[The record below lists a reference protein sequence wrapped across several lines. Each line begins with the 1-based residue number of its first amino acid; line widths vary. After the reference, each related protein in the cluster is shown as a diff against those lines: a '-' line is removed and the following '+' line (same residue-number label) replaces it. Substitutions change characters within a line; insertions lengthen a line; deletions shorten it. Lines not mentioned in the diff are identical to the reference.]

1 MNGQRR
7 KEISKAIALLQQA
20 DEFLKQAAEI
30 LEFERDGE
38 QETFDNMSES
48 QQGSDRG
55 YRAQENISALEN
67 AVDELA
73 NFEVETVVGYLE
85 EVSQ

>member
-20 DEFLKQAAEI
+20 DELLKQAAEI

-38 QETFDNMSES
+38 QETFDNMPES
-48 QQGSDRG
+48 LQGSDRG
-55 YRAQENISALEN
+55 DRAQEAISALEN

-73 NFEVETVVGYLE
+73 NFEVETVVSYLE
-85 EVSQ
+85 EASQ